1 MKILITG
8 CKGQLG
14 NELQNIIKFGKAEIS
29 EVSENIRNSEVIA
42 LDVDVLDITNLA
54 QVKEKL
60 NDLKP
65 DVVINCAAATN
76 VDGCESNEDFAFK
89 VNSIGPRNL
98 AMACEKINAKLVQ
111 VSTDYV
117 FSGVGNKPLTECDLT
132 APHSA

>member
-8 CKGQLG
+8 AKGQLG
-14 NELQNIIKFGKAEIS
+14 NELQNIIKSGEAEIGKIS
-29 EVSENIRNSEVIA
+29 EKIKKSEVIA
-42 LDVDVLDITNLA
+42 LDVEELNITNLN
-54 QVKEKL
+54 QVKDKITEF
-60 NDLKP
+60 KP

-98 AMACEKINAKLVQ
+98 AMACEKVGAKLVQ

-117 FSGVGNKPLTECDLT
+117 FSGVGDKPLKE
-132 APHSA
+132 